1 MSTFFSADLFAH
13 LAATLEVDEAA
24 VIAAFNSFA
33 PAAGKT
39 KSTKAAPKGKAPAKG
54 KAKAKKAPVEAE
66 DSDAEPDLAKMTVA
80 QLKEMCKAKELEVSG
95 TKAVLIARLK
105 GEGSDAEAE
114 EKPKGKAKGKKAAA
128 PKAKGKAK
136 KPVAKKEKDEEE
148 AEADDAGAENYDD
161 MTVAELKEKLG
172 ELGLTKSG
180 KKDELIARLQEAAA
194 KGGDEDVEVE
204 EEAGDAVAEE
214 DAGEDVEEVE
224 GDEE

>member
-1 MSTFFSADLFAH
+1 MSTFFSADFVAH
-13 LAATLEVDEAA
+13 LAASLEVDEAA

-105 GEGSDAEAE
+105 GEGSDAEDAE
-114 EKPKGKAKGKKAAA
+114 VKPKGKSAKGKKAA

-136 KPVAKKEKDEEE
+136 KTASKKEKEE
-148 AEADDAGAENYDD
+148 ADEDVEAGAENYDE

-194 KGGDEDVEVE
+194 KGDAAEEDVEVE
-204 EEAGDAVAEE
+204 EDAGEEVAEE
-214 DAGEDVEEVE
+214 DAGEEV
-224 GDEE
+224 DEE